1 MFLTPF
7 VPKVM
12 GLYNGK
18 LLAFVPKVMGPQKW
32 GKKSKNS
39 VLKNGGLKKKNRK
52 PFVGLRNS
60 CYQG

>member
-39 VLKNGGLKKKNRK
+39 VLKNGGLKKKTEN
-52 PFVGLRNS
+52 LLLA
-60 CYQG
+60 